1 VNSFFAALQFL
12 TLFPW
17 PKRVERCADE
27 IGLSA
32 TFFPIVGFFLGSIL
46 VLANFLLERFASA
59 ILVSVVLVALLALL
73 TRGLHLDA
81 LGDTF
86 DGLGAGGDRER
97 MVRIMDD
104 SHTGAFGL
112 IAIVLVLFFKIHA
125 IESLEVERWRGLLAA
140 PVLGRWAMVLLG
152 YRSTAAKPGLG
163 STLIDY
169 LSAKQFLWATLISVL
184 LVAAILRGV
193 GIAMMAW
200 VTLLTMAS
208 KIYLHRRLGGV
219 TGDTFGA
226 VGELSETSVLFLLA
240 LGLR

>member
-1 VNSFFAALQFL
+1 MNSFFAALQFL
-12 TLFPW
+12 TLLPW

-27 IGLSA
+27 IGRST

-46 VLANFLLERFASA
+46 VLTNFLLERFASA
-59 ILVSVVLVALLALL
+59 ILVSVALVALLALL
-73 TRGLHLDA
+73 TRGLHLDG

-97 MVRIMDD
+97 MLRIMED

-184 LVAAILRGV
+184 LVAAILHGV

-200 VTLLTMAS
+200 VALLTMAS

-226 VGELSETSVLFLLA
+226 VGELSETSVLFFLA
-240 LGLR
+240 VGLR